1 MLYQGSAKPLYHQL
15 KEVIVQKIENGEY
28 PFGHRLPGERQL
40 AEIYNVSRITI
51 RQAISELVTEGFLI
65 RQHGKGTFVANRKIV
80 HNLGRLTGV
89 VEDLAL
95 QNYKVDTTVL
105 SQKFEKASPDIQ
117 KHICLENE
125 TIVFGIT
132 RLLRTNNSPLAI
144 NYSYVSENIGYLVNT
159 FNLEHDIL
167 FEMLERN
174 GYKIS
179 HAEQYIGADK
189 VSAAEAKLLDYKAG
203 APVLVVKQIIYVESG
218 QPIMFAKNVFR
229 PDKYEYQIDLKRNLP
244 SSLS

>member
-15 KEVIVQKIENGEY
+15 KEVIVQKIQNGDY

-51 RQAISELVTEGFLI
+51 RQAISELVTEGFLT
-65 RQHGKGTFVANRKIV
+65 RQHGKGTFVADRKIV

-95 QNYKVDTTVL
+95 QNYKVDVTVL
-105 SQKFEKASPDIQ
+105 SKKIENASSEVR

-132 RLLRTNNSPLAI
+132 RLLRTNNTPLAI
-144 NYSYVSENIGYLVNT
+144 NYSYVPENIGYLVTT

-167 FEMLERN
+167 FEMLERY

-179 HAEQYIGADK
+179 HAAQYIGADK
-189 VSAAEAKLLDYKAG
+189 VSASEAKLLDYKAG
-203 APVLVVKQIIYVESG
+203 APALVVKQIIYVESG